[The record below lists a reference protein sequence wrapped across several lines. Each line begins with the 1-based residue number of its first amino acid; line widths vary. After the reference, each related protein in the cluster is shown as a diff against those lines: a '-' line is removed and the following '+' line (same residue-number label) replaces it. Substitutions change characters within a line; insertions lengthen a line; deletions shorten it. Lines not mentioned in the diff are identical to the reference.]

1 MGLLVPEHPQSNLPT
16 NRASL
21 FSFPYVRFFLG
32 SPSEVTSLA
41 HCALSS
47 FQRLVHRQYS
57 ASIYWVKDE
66 SPLPLLSPKV
76 CSGKGWEMK
85 QIIFARRMTRTRE
98 ERYEESVDGTGL
110 TKSPSLGG

>member
-1 MGLLVPEHPQSNLPT
+1 M
-16 NRASL
+16 
-21 FSFPYVRFFLG
+21 G

-47 FQRLVHRQYS
+47 FHSQYS

-85 QIIFARRMTRTRE
+85 QIIIVRRMTRTRKERHE
-98 ERYEESVDGTGL
+98 EEC
-110 TKSPSLGG
+110 